1 MRILFNIKHTTLLLF
16 VLFFNSIEAQNTAVL
31 DYTITNTN
39 DTIYGTFKQEKLVGI
54 HPKNKQ
60 ITIHSLENVST
71 LRQNDVVYKR
81 ISSKLKKDKSMV
93 YTKFNSE
100 FISIEPKQPDF
111 IKNRNRDSV
120 FGRLKK
126 SIFRSKSLETKDRI
140 QVKID
145 KRSTTSYKD
154 NNVIY
159 DLKTIDTTILS
170 VEKKVFLKRLIKGK
184 VNLYEYRILRS
195 EVGNVSPETFYIVE
209 KNNQLF
215 LIPNSNYKQ
224 RLIDLFIE
232 NTPLVDLIDDEF
244 YRLENLYLIVK
255 YYNTN

>member
-1 MRILFNIKHTTLLLF
+1 
-16 VLFFNSIEAQNTAVL
+16 
-31 DYTITNTN
+31 
-39 DTIYGTFKQEKLVGI
+39 
-54 HPKNKQ
+54 
-60 ITIHSLENVST
+60 
-71 LRQNDVVYKR
+71 
-81 ISSKLKKDKSMV
+81 MV

-111 IKNRNRDSV
+111 IKNRNLDSV

-195 EVGNVSPETFYIVE
+195 EVGNVSPETFYNVE

-224 RLIDLFIE
+224 HLIDLFIE